1 MTMQTATQLTETFTP
16 DSGFDALLDGYRFR
30 VAETAEEFA
39 AALELRREVYCGDFG
54 YEIPVPDEYDHRSW
68 LLIAESVDTGEIVGT
83 MRITPREYGPVEAE
97 EYFRLPA
104 QLDSRHV
111 IEISRFAIKR
121 SHRKTRTF
129 LPVISLGLFK
139 LCYEFSLFIGADYQ
153 VVCSK
158 SEKMWTY
165 QSMAFR
171 STGITKRY
179 EKLNG
184 AEHELLFHEF
194 RRAGTIL
201 EGNPFRELFC
211 DFAFDEIT
219 VPTDLPPTNL
229 VDEPF
234 SEPLRMAVNG

>member
-1 MTMQTATQLTETFTP
+1 MQTATQLTDTATGTDF
-16 DSGFDALLDGYRFR
+16 GLDHLFAGYRFR
-30 VAETAEEFA
+30 IADTAEEFA

-68 LLIAESVDTGEIVGT
+68 LLVAEAVDTGEIVGT
-83 MRITPREYGPVEAE
+83 MRITPREYGPIEAE
-97 EYFRLPA
+97 EYFRLPN
-104 QLDSRHV
+104 QLASRRV

-165 QSMAFR
+165 LSMGFR
-171 STGITKRY
+171 STGITKKY
-179 EKLNG
+179 AKLNG

-194 RRAGTIL
+194 RRAAVIL
-201 EGNPFRELFC
+201 QGNPFRELFC
-211 DFAFDEIT
+211 DAQVDEVA
-219 VPTDLPPTNL
+219 VPSTLPPTNL
-229 VDEPF
+229 VDEPMV
-234 SEPLRMAVNG
+234 EPLRLAVGA